1 MPPFQPRVNG
11 PITRFIGDWVS
22 LVNPLTNAAISE
34 KIARPAKNRN
44 AVVNIREES
53 MAAYLVT

>member
-1 MPPFQPRVNG
+1 MS
-11 PITRFIGDWVS
+11 DWLS
-22 LVNPLTNAAISE
+22 LVNPTTNAAINE
-34 KIARPAKNRN
+34 KTAKPAKNRN